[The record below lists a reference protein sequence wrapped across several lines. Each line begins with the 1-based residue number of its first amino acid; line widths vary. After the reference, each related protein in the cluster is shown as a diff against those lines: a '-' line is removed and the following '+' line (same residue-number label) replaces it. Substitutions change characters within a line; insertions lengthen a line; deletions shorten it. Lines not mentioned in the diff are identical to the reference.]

1 MPEPIISVVMAAFN
15 VGDPAVL
22 DMAITSILQQDMLE
36 FELLICDDASTDGTY
51 EWLLEWE
58 KHDSRIHL
66 LQNDKNRKAA
76 AARNRCLSIARGKY
90 IAIMDADDAC
100 TSNRLSAQVRF
111 LEAHPQFSFV
121 GLRGERFCK
130 KPGDREDSYWFVEE
144 PKKEDFLMTMPFVHG
159 SLMFRRES
167 VMRVDGYDESSKVER
182 SEDYDMLLRMY
193 AKGMLAANSSDA
205 IYYIRED
212 ESAMHRRKYR
222 YRWKEAAVKFRG
234 FSSLG
239 LMPKGLLYAIKPL
252 IVGLLPQDVL
262 ARMKNLYYGR
272 GTELCK

>member
-1 MPEPIISVVMAAFN
+1 MAAFN
-15 VGDPAVL
+15 TGDPTVL
-22 DMAITSILQQDMLE
+22 DMAVTSILQQDMLE

-51 EWLLEWE
+51 EWLREWE
-58 KHDSRIHL
+58 KRDSRIHL
-66 LQNDKNRKAA
+66 LRNDQNRKAA
-76 AARNRCLSIARGKY
+76 AARNRCLHIARGKY

-100 TSNRLSAQVRF
+100 TSNRLSVQMRF

-130 KPGDREDSYWFVEE
+130 KPGDRENSYWFVKE
-144 PKKEDFLMTMPFVHG
+144 PRKNDFLMTMPFVHG
-159 SLMFRRES
+159 SLMFRQES
-167 VMRVDGYDESSKVER
+167 VMRVEGYDESAKVER

-212 ESAMHRRKYR
+212 ENALRRRKYR
-222 YRWKEAAVKFRG
+222 YRWKETVVKLRG

-239 LMPKGLLYAIKPL
+239 LMPKGLFYAIKPL
-252 IVGLLPQDVL
+252 VVGLLPQVVL
-262 ARMKNLYYGR
+262 DRIKNPYYDR
-272 GTELCK
+272 KTELYK